1 MFKEFSANRL
11 QAGYGCILLEVW
23 QKLKCKYLYTLILKK
38 WILTATCGK
47 ITHRQYEQN
56 FKKKNKKHLIT
67 VSCYSAY
74 KKIHDITY
82 TGKH

>member
-23 QKLKCKYLYTLILKK
+23 QKLKCKYLYTLIFKK

-56 FKKKNKKHLIT
+56 FKKT
-67 VSCYSAY
+67 TTTTPDYSVLLFSLQNNS
-74 KKIHDITY
+74 
-82 TGKH
+82 